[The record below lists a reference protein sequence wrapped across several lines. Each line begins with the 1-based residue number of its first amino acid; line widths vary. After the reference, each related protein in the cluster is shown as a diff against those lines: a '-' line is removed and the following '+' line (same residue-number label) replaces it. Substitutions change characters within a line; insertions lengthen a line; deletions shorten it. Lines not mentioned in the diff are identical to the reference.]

1 MEGPSLTPNPF
12 TLKAPAKIN
21 WFLRV
26 LALRKDGFHEIQSLI
41 QKVTLFDTLTF
52 AASEDLTI
60 SGTSGIPCE
69 ENIVF
74 KTALILKNKYGI
86 KDGAAI
92 HLDKKIPIGA
102 GLGGGSSDAAAALL
116 GLNKLWTLDLS
127 VAELCKA
134 GERTG
139 SDVPFFLFSPIS
151 LVYGRGERITPGKA
165 GKPLSLLLVK
175 PSISVSTAWAYKELS
190 ASREE
195 ACNRPELTKKADK
208 VNNIEHFIR
217 SIERADLSS
226 IAGYSGAV
234 SNDLESVTLKS
245 FPVIAGIKEKLREK
259 GSIFTLMSGSGSAVF
274 GVFPSLDKAQEAAG
288 FFNDHWTAV
297 VQTITD

>member
-1 MEGPSLTPNPF
+1 MEDSSPF

-26 LALRKDGFHEIQSLI
+26 VGLRRDGFHEIRSLI

-60 SGTSGIPCE
+60 SGTSGIPPQD
-69 ENIVF
+69 NIVY
-74 KTALILKNKYGI
+74 KTALILKDKYGI

-92 HLDKKIPIGA
+92 HIDKKIPMGA

-116 GLNKLWTLDLS
+116 GLNKLWSLHLS
-127 VAELCKA
+127 NAELCKSA
-134 GERTG
+134 KRIG
-139 SDVPFFLFSPIS
+139 SDVSFFLFSPIS
-151 LVYGRGERITPGKA
+151 LVHGRGELITPKKA
-165 GKPLSLLLVK
+165 LKPLHILLVK
-175 PSISVSTAWAYKELS
+175 PSISISTAWAYKELS
-190 ASREE
+190 VSRKE
-195 ACNRPELTKKADK
+195 AGSMPELTKKADK
-208 VNNIEHFIR
+208 VNNIEHFIQ
-217 SIERADLSS
+217 SIERADISS

-259 GSIFTLMSGSGSAVF
+259 GSIFALMSGSGSTAF
-274 GVFPSLDKAQEAAG
+274 GVFESLEKAEEAAV
-288 FFNDHWTAV
+288 FFTDHWRAV

>member
-1 MEGPSLTPNPF
+1 MEGSSLISHPF
-12 TLKAPAKIN
+12 SLKAPAKIN

-26 LALRKDGFHEIQSLI
+26 LGLRKDGFHEIQSLM

-52 AASEDLTI
+52 AASEDLI
-60 SGTSGIPCE
+60 LSGTEGIPHE
-69 ENIVF
+69 ENIVY
-74 KTALILKNKYGI
+74 KTAMILKDKYGV

-92 HLDKKIPIGA
+92 DIDKKIPMGA

-116 GLNKLWTLDLS
+116 GLNKLWALNLS
-127 VAELCKA
+127 VTELCKA
-134 GERTG
+134 GERIG

-151 LVYGRGERITPGKA
+151 LVHGRGERITPRNA
-165 GKPLSLLLVK
+165 VKPLFLLLVK
-175 PSISVSTAWAYKELS
+175 PSMSVSTAWAYKELS

-195 ACNRPELTKKADK
+195 AGNRSELTKKADK

-217 SIERADLSS
+217 SIERADISG
-226 IAGYSGAV
+226 ITGYSGSV

-259 GSIFTLMSGSGSAVF
+259 GSIFARMSGSGSTVF
-274 GVFPSLDKAQEAAG
+274 GVFESLEKAEEAAG
-288 FFNDHWTAV
+288 FFNDHWRAV

>member
-1 MEGPSLTPNPF
+1 MEVSSLISHPF
-12 TLKAPAKIN
+12 SLKAPAKIN

-26 LALRKDGFHEIQSLI
+26 LGLRKDGFHEIQSLM

-52 AASEDLTI
+52 AASEDLTV
-60 SGTSGIPCE
+60 SGTGGIPAE
-69 ENIVF
+69 ENIVY
-74 KTALILKNKYGI
+74 KTAVILKDKYGI
-86 KDGAAI
+86 KEGAAI
-92 HLDKKIPIGA
+92 HIDKKIPMGA

-116 GLNKLWTLDLS
+116 GLNKLWSLHLS
-127 VAELCKA
+127 VEQLSKA
-134 GERTG
+134 GESIG

-151 LVYGRGERITPGKA
+151 LVHGRGERITPRNA
-165 GKPLSLLLVK
+165 VKPLFLLLVK

-195 ACNRPELTKKADK
+195 AGNRPELTKKADK

-217 SIERADLSS
+217 SIERADISG
-226 IAGYSGAV
+226 ITGYSGSV

-259 GSIFTLMSGSGSAVF
+259 GSIFALMSGSGSTVF
-274 GVFPSLDKAQEAAG
+274 GVFESLEKAEEAAV
-288 FFNDHWTAV
+288 FFTDHWRAV
-297 VQTITD
+297 VQTMVN